1 MSQSVFFLFFCVLA
15 VALVAIAVGLNFME
29 AQRRKQVRQMLRTV
43 EGKPADQQLSTIL
56 NESGENE
63 DPLALAISR
72 SPWAQGVEETLRQS
86 GLNWSPKHLLAL
98 TVAGALVG
106 FILGWRF
113 HILAYSWLSLLALG
127 AAGGSVPY
135 LFVRQK
141 RSARFA
147 DFEEQFPEALDFLAR
162 SMRAGHAF
170 SISLEMVGQESP
182 DPLGIEFRTLFNE
195 QNLGAPLEAALANME
210 RRLPLVDVRFFISSV
225 LLQKQTGG
233 NLSEIL
239 TRLAHVIRERFRLKG
254 QVKAAS
260 AHGRLTA
267 TILTLMPLA
276 LLMGLLVVAPGYL
289 EGLAN
294 EPDGKW
300 LIAGAVA
307 GQLLG
312 YYFIRRIIR
321 IKV

>member
-1 MSQSVFFLFFCVLA
+1 MSQSVFFLFFCVLGIILLA
-15 VALVAIAVGLNFME
+15 TAFGLNFME
-29 AQRRKQVRQMLRTV
+29 GQRRKQVRKMLLTV
-43 EGKPADQQLSTIL
+43 EGKPAEEKVANIL
-56 NESGENE
+56 NESGENG
-63 DPLALAISR
+63 DALALAIAR
-72 SPWAQGVEETLRQS
+72 VPWAQRIEETLRQS
-86 GLNWSPKHLLAL
+86 GLNWSPQHLLAL
-98 TVAGALVG
+98 TAAGALVG
-106 FILGWRF
+106 LLLGWRF
-113 HILAYSWLSLLALG
+113 HFLAYSWLSLLGLG
-127 AAGGSVPY
+127 CAGASVPY
-135 LFVRQK
+135 LFVRHK
-141 RSARFA
+141 RSTRLAE
-147 DFEEQFPEALDFLAR
+147 FEEQFPEALDFLAR

-182 DPLGIEFRTLFNE
+182 DPLGLEFRTLFNE
-195 QNLGAPLEAALANME
+195 QNLGAPLDTALKNME
-210 RRLPLVDVRFFISSV
+210 RRVPLVDVRFFISSV

-289 EGLAN
+289 EGLVN

-300 LIAGAVA
+300 LIMAAIA
-307 GQLLG
+307 GQILG
-312 YYFIRRIIR
+312 YYFIRKIIR

>member
-15 VALVAIAVGLNFME
+15 IVLVATAIGLNFME
-29 AQRRKQVRQMLRTV
+29 AQRRKQVREMLRTV
-43 EGKPADQQLSTIL
+43 EGRPAEEKLANIL
-56 NESGENE
+56 NETGENE
-63 DPLALAISR
+63 DALAMAISR
-72 SPWAQGVEETLRQS
+72 SPGAQRVEETLRQS
-86 GLNWSPKHLLAL
+86 GLNWSPKQLLAL
-98 TVAGALVG
+98 TAAGALAG
-106 FILGWRF
+106 FLLGWRF
-113 HILAYSWLSLLALG
+113 HILAYSWLSLLGLG
-127 AAGGSVPY
+127 SAGASLPY
-135 LFVRQK
+135 LFVRHK
-141 RSARFA
+141 RRTRFA
-147 DFEEQFPEALDFLAR
+147 EFEEQFPEALDFLAR

-182 DPLGIEFRTLFNE
+182 DPMGIEFRTLFNE
-195 QNLGAPLEAALANME
+195 QNLGAPLDVALANLE

-239 TRLAHVIRERFRLKG
+239 TRLAHVIRERFQLKG

-300 LIAGAVA
+300 LITAAIA